1 MVNEKYQVSI
11 KKLENNLRNTIFG
24 RHIKEIDNHLL
35 NILNSDGENFAIPT
49 LDFFLKDKEDIKAEL
64 LELYNDVMGKEDIK
78 NIPDNIK
85 IAQAALIDT
94 LCFGYGFYSNS
105 LQLITLNVGLFDIWA
120 NFNMRVSP
128 QEILRYNRGD
138 VSRDKILNDESLF
151 KCFRVKVKYEES
163 TKTLVTSPFYHIF
176 SPKRSD
182 EITCEIQDSPSF
194 SLDNSTKAVIIP
206 YLFVSRMMHIIENQI
221 NTKGVFLAKQVI
233 DGEEKIKFITRDADL
248 FHKYDKSF
256 SVTFDIC
263 LETFC
268 FPLKGYFYAPVLG
281 YSGLIECFDFR
292 ELVQFSKLK
301 SLSELENYSIV
312 PWYIV

>member
-1 MVNEKYQVSI
+1 MSYGKYQVSI

-94 LCFGYGFYSNS
+94 LCFGYSFYGNR

-120 NFNMRVSP
+120 NFDMRFSP

-138 VSRDKILNDESLF
+138 VSRDKILYDESLF
-151 KCFRVKVKYEES
+151 KCFSVYVKYEES

-182 EITCEIQDSPSF
+182 ELTCEIQNTQPF

-263 LETFC
+263 LESFC

-281 YSGLIECFDFR
+281 SSGVLECFDFK

>member
-1 MVNEKYQVSI
+1 MSYGKYQVSI

-94 LCFGYGFYSNS
+94 LCFGYSFYGNS

-120 NFNMRVSP
+120 DFDMRIRP

-138 VSRDKILNDESLF
+138 VSRDKILHDESLF
-151 KCFRVKVKYEES
+151 KCFRVNVKYEES

-182 EITCEIQDSPSF
+182 ELTCEIQNSPSF
-194 SLDNSTKAVIIP
+194 SIDNSTETVIIP

-263 LETFC
+263 LESFC
-268 FPLKGYFYAPVLG
+268 FPLKGYFYAPTLCSPGVL
-281 YSGLIECFDFR
+281 ECFDFK

-301 SLSELENYSIV
+301 SSSELEKYNIV
-312 PWYIV
+312 PRY